1 MNELEPIL
9 REEIRAR
16 GPMRFDRFMELA
28 LYHSEHG
35 YYARPR
41 AIGRAG
47 DFYTS
52 VSVGPLFGQ
61 LLARQ
66 ARQMAQLL
74 GEPEFWIVE
83 QGAHDGQLAHDILSS
98 LRTSDP
104 DFPGTLRYA
113 IVEPSSAARNT
124 QQEKLAEFGPW
135 VCWLERLADWKGDA
149 PCGLFL
155 SNELADALPVR
166 LIERGAEEWR
176 ERCVVI
182 DEEEALGWKAVAIED
197 AGLVRA
203 ITELPLPPVAG
214 YRTEVRLAARNWMRD
229 VAGFLRRGYVLT
241 IDYGFPA
248 SLYYAPFR
256 SEGTLTCYRNHRRGD
271 EVLSAPGEQDL
282 TAHVDFTA
290 LVRAGAASKLETL
303 ALVDQ
308 QRFLTGVAHDELSG
322 AAVYRPAIAE
332 QSRAWQMLT
341 HPGHLGTR
349 FQVLMQARD
358 APGELD
364 GLRFARPGGW
374 D

>member
-1 MNELEPIL
+1 MNALESIL
-9 REEIRAR
+9 REEIRAH
-16 GPMRFDRFMELA
+16 GPMRFDRFMEQA
-28 LYHSEHG
+28 LYHPEYG
-35 YYARPR
+35 YYACPR

-66 ARQMAQLL
+66 ARQMARLL

-83 QGAHDGQLAHDILSS
+83 QGAHDGQLACDILSN
-98 LRTSDP
+98 LRTNDP
-104 DFPGTLRYA
+104 EFFDTLRYA
-113 IVEPSSAARNT
+113 IVEPSSAARHA
-124 QQEKLAEFGPW
+124 QQEKLAEFGAQ
-135 VCWLERLADWKGDA
+135 VRWLDRPADWKGGV

-166 LIERGAEEWR
+166 LIERGAEEWN

-182 DEEEALGWKAVAIED
+182 DKDDALGWKTVAIED
-197 AGLVRA
+197 AELLRA
-203 ITELPLPPVAG
+203 MTELTLPNSVG
-214 YRTEVRLAARNWMRD
+214 YRTEIGLAARNWMRG

-248 SLYYAPFR
+248 SLYHAPFR
-256 SEGTLTCYRNHRRGD
+256 SEGTLTCYRHHRRGD
-271 EVLSAPGEQDL
+271 EVLSAPGEQDI

-290 LVRAGAASKLETL
+290 LVRAGAAAKLEPL

-308 QRFLTGVAHDELSG
+308 PRFFTGIAHDELSG
-322 AAVYRPAIAE
+322 AAAFRPAISE
-332 QSRAWQMLT
+332 QARAWQMLT
-341 HPGHLGTR
+341 HPEHLGTR
-349 FQVLMQARD
+349 FQVLVQAKD
-358 APGELD
+358 APGGLD
-364 GLRFARPGGW
+364 GLRFARAGGW